1 MKTFMRVY
9 HKMTSSTSLHSRQ
22 AHVMSV
28 IDSDFDEDDEYN

>member
-1 MKTFMRVY
+1 
-9 HKMTSSTSLHSRQ
+9 MTSSTSIHSRQ

>member
-9 HKMTSSTSLHSRQ
+9 HKMTSSNSLHSRQ
-22 AHVMSV
+22 ANVMSV